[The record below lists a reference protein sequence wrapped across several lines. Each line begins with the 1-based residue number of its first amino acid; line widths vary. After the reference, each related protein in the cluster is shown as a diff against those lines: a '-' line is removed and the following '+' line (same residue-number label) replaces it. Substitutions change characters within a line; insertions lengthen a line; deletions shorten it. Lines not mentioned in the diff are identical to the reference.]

1 MAATLTSF
9 ENYVENITSLMSLF
23 NCFKLWL
30 QGTGGEK
37 KIFPFSNSKEFHW
50 KNLSRI
56 AHFHN
61 QEALLFCLLEKKLL
75 SPEGIPSDLIKQWEK
90 VALTNLFIN
99 TQLLAH
105 AFDLISKC
113 EQAGIPVIP
122 IKGFA
127 SIASVYKDIRARTI
141 TDLDILSNKS
151 DIKAVSKIAAALG
164 YQNCSFTNF
173 YHLLF
178 FHLEDEFQLEFH
190 FQLYDTLFKRKIFL
204 EFVWKRRAHIDIEDV
219 RLPALSME
227 DQLVLD
233 TAHILYHDYLV
244 TLKHYFDFLGKLI
257 IFKTRINWN
266 YLSNMLALTGLKTN
280 FLRLSLALSELS
292 GIRLDIPWE
301 NEICQK
307 AQHSLAEAILPK
319 LASIGFVKH
328 PLVGN
333 RIKNQPG
340 MLKKMA
346 YATQRLFPPMKVM
359 QATYNIDSTLETIL
373 FYSHH
378 IHSQLNFFWKRKPR

>member
-9 ENYVENITSLMSLF
+9 ENYTENITSLMSLF

-30 QGTGGEK
+30 LGTGGEK
-37 KIFPFSNSKEFHW
+37 KIFPLSNSKEFHW
-50 KNLSRI
+50 KNFSRI

-61 QEALLFCLLEKKLL
+61 QEALLFCLLEKNLL

-90 VALTNLFIN
+90 AALTNLFIN
-99 TQLLAH
+99 TQLLSH

-113 EQAGIPVIP
+113 EQAGIPVIL

-127 SIASVYKDIRARTI
+127 STASVYKDLRARTI
-141 TDLDILSNKS
+141 TDLDILSKKS
-151 DIKAVSKIAAALG
+151 DIKTVSKIAATLG

-190 FQLYDTLFKRKIFL
+190 FQLYDSLLKRKIFL
-204 EFVWKRRAHIDIEDV
+204 EFVWKRRTHIDIEDV

-233 TAHILYHDYLV
+233 TAHILYHDHLV

-257 IFKTRINWN
+257 IFKNRINWN
-266 YLSNMLALTGLKTN
+266 YLSNMLALTSLKTN
-280 FLRLSLALSELS
+280 FMCLCLALSDLS

-301 NEICQK
+301 NEICEK
-307 AQHSLAEAILPK
+307 THHSLTEAILPK

-328 PLVGN
+328 PMVGN

-340 MLKKMA
+340 ILKKMA
-346 YATQRLFPPMKVM
+346 YVTQRLFPPMRVM
-359 QATYNIDSTLETIL
+359 QATYNLDSILETIL
-373 FYSHH
+373 SYSHH
-378 IHSQLNFFWKRKPR
+378 INSQLNFFWKRKTR